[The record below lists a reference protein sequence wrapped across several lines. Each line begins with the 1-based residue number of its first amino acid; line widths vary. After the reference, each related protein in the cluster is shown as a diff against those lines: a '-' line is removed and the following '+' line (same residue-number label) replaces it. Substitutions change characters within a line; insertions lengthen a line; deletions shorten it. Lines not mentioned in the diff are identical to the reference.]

1 MGGAGSG
8 SNKSSGKGSSKP
20 IDAGGGIL
28 SGVLLDAFS
37 QQFSIENGQIVQG
50 SGIFKPHS
58 NRWYA
63 RKAEEEYRAKH
74 GKGDTTYHEYKHGW
88 GEEIKELKERH
99 KKRWEAKQ
107 AAGSLASGPGGAL
120 VRNLLGGIEDEAP
133 FGNQMIDA
141 GNQVAAAQRNIFDLS
156 TQSLSGLISDGRPV
170 DVQALVNRGLTD
182 LKEQFGGQGLSYG
195 SDVQNAAVRAGAEM
209 RTVSEENARNR
220 QMGALQLG
228 QTHGQQG
235 LQFGSMLGN
244 LGAQHELQNTP
255 WGRAVTRFGQLA
267 NPQPTAISSIGSIQ
281 KNEEK
286 SSGSNWNVSGL

>member
-1 MGGAGSG
+1 MGGSASG
-8 SNKSSGKGSSKP
+8 SKSSSSSKSNAL
-20 IDAGGGIL
+20 DAGGGVL
-28 SGVLLDAFS
+28 SGVLLDALQ
-37 QQFSIENGQIVQG
+37 QQFVVQNGQIVQS
-50 SGIFKPHS
+50 SGIYEEKPHS
-58 NRWYA
+58 WYYDKA
-63 RKAEEEYRAKH
+63 YDRYKAEHGRRKATGATYGNKIEKLAKRL
-74 GKGDTTYHEYKHGW
+74 K
-88 GEEIKELKERH
+88 KERRE
-99 KKRWEAKQ
+99 KWDARQAGGSIEA
-107 AAGSLASGPGGAL
+107 GPGGAL

-141 GNQVAAAQRNIFDLS
+141 GNQAAAAQRNIFDLS

-209 RTVSEENARNR
+209 RTASEENARNR